1 MSEYILEAK
10 DICKSFGATQVLKNV
25 CFELKRGEVHAL
37 LGANGAGKST
47 LLNILDGLITDYDGK
62 LIIDGRTVK
71 LQNPEDA
78 RLNGI
83 GMVHQE
89 LSVLPNLS
97 VAENIYMNRL
107 PKNKLGLVNWR
118 KLYEDSR
125 QVLES
130 IGMDIDP
137 AMSLA
142 KLTVADRQMVEIAR
156 IVSLDAPVILLDEP
170 TSALSEAEIKRL
182 LALVGQFKAEG
193 RSVVFITHKLDEI
206 LAVSDRIT
214 VLRDGTL
221 VDVIEV
227 ENRDKKAESALVRL
241 MTGEASGDEQDM
253 FPPKGSG
260 FGDVT
265 LEINGLSGDGGFKNI
280 SMYARSGEVVVL
292 TGLKG
297 AKRTEL
303 MRAVFGADK
312 YTQGEIRLFGKP
324 HKKGI
329 AASVRAGMAMVSEDR
344 KGEGIVPL
352 MSIMDN
358 ISLATIDDCAKAGLV
373 SKRKVRTKADSFV
386 EKLRIKVG
394 GTENAITSLSG
405 GNQQKVVL
413 SKWMAAYPKLFIL
426 DEPTRGMFCRM
437 KIEKAKGVLNME
449 LSYRQNGDYLIPDI
463 EMDEQPTESIGK
475 YGRMRKSFLKEHRS
489 GTYNA
494 LLLQNKLS
502 AHLMEIDRMAR
513 EQMEQ
518 ITAQMVKAEDVT
530 ERLKASDPMKW
541 VQQMNSIRSRAEEL
555 VLNDI
560 VLS

>member
-426 DEPTRGMFCRM
+426 DEPTRGIDIGA
-437 KIEKAKGVLNME
+437 KIEIYK
-449 LSYRQNGDYLIPDI
+449 LIRDI
-463 EMDEQPTESIGK
+463 ANQGATVVVVS
-475 YGRMRKSFLKEHRS
+475 S
-489 GTYNA
+489 
-494 LLLQNKLS
+494 
-502 AHLMEIDRMAR
+502 EIPEAMGLADRMYVMR
-513 EQMEQ
+513 EG
-518 ITAQMVKAEDVT
+518 QMVVE
-530 ERLKASDPMKW
+530 LKHDEIA
-541 VQQMNSIRSRAEEL
+541 
-555 VLNDI
+555 NDI
-560 VLS
+560 IMSMMFGHKKEA